1 MNPFAYIAPM
11 TIAQVCNVLAEHGSD
26 ASILAGGTDL
36 LIESRRPSTKTPRLV
51 LDISQVGELDGIAE
65 TDGMILVKS
74 LTTHTGLLRS
84 KAIYQ
89 FAPLLSTAAASI
101 GSPQIRNRGT
111 VGGNI
116 MNAAACADTVPPL
129 IALGAMVT
137 LQSKTGS
144 RVLDLAKL
152 MIKPYQTAANPGE
165 LLTVIQFNK
174 LPPNTRS
181 TFIKL
186 GRRNALSISRLSVAA
201 ILQIGDDGTIIEAR
215 IVPGAAFPTWQRV
228 TEAEQMLIGEKPAA
242 KLFAAAGQKV
252 SEEMIK
258 ATGRRWSTEYKEP
271 VIAVLVTRA
280 LKQCAS
286 KVGQCVPPA
295 HSAKVYSNKGQAGRA
310 ALLSQSPSRE
320 AKAFPECRITTTI
333 NGRLHTLTTLANRT
347 LLELLR
353 EDMGLPGTKCGCEIG
368 ECGACTILLD
378 GEAVNS
384 CLVLAP
390 QIDGREVM
398 TIEGLAQNSKL
409 HPLQESFLDHDA
421 VHCGFC
427 TPGML
432 MSAKALLDW
441 NPRPTETAIR
451 TAISGNLCR
460 CTGYQQIV
468 QAIAKTG
475 RRQNAEAKRGMTG
488 KIEAAP
494 T

>member
-36 LIESRRPSTKTPRLV
+36 LIESRRPSTKPPRLV

-65 TDGMILVKS
+65 TDGMILVKP

-165 LLTVIQFNK
+165 LLTAIQFNK

-295 HSAKVYSNKGQAGRA
+295 YSAKAFSSKGQAGRA
-310 ALLSQSPSRE
+310 ALLSQSPSRD
-320 AKAFPECRITTTI
+320 AKASRECRITTTI

-409 HPLQESFLDHDA
+409 DPLQESFLDHDA

-475 RRQNAEAKRGMTG
+475 RRQKAEAKRGLTG
-488 KIEAAP
+488 KIEGVR
-494 T
+494 